1 MVLSRVYIVLC
12 LTFLVGP
19 RDDSF
24 SRGRCW
30 PSHRGEKNPIV
41 KLIDSH
47 NCQDAYVLAGLLAHS
62 STTRETVALALK
74 AYEHVRLP
82 MAKRVMQ
89 CSRETGR
96 IIQLAAEYEGDYDR
110 LRESLQD
117 KWDWVSGPGPHAELD
132 RAIRWCYPD
141 ESVGIS
147 A

>member
-1 MVLSRVYIVLC
+1 MVLSCVGIVFC
-12 LTFLVGP
+12 LTFIPGP

-24 SRGRCW
+24 PRSRCW
-30 PSHRGEKNPIV
+30 PSYRGERNTVAKFIE
-41 KLIDSH
+41 SH
-47 NCQDAYVLAGLLAHS
+47 SCQDAYVLAGLLAHP
-62 STTRETVALALK
+62 STTRETAALALK

-110 LRESLQD
+110 LRASLLS
-117 KWDWVSGPGPHAELD
+117 KWDWVSGPGPHAELE
-132 RAIRWCYPD
+132 RAIQWCYPG